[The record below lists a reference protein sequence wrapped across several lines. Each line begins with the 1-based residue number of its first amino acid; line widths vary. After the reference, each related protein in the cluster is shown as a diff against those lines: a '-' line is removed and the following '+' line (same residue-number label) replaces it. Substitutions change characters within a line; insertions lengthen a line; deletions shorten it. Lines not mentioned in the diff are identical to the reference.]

1 MKKSLLCFFVFCL
14 CLFSRQISASP
25 QKELFLKKINVA
37 ETQKLFKFFDYEG
50 EKGYLMVPGYN
61 YPPIFFEQFPSDF
74 NKIKNEQEQRALFI
88 KILAPL
94 ALKLNQ
100 EILAERKQ
108 IEDIYTVFKKKGK
121 LNSKQQKLIEEKAH
135 KYDIFTRLKGDSR
148 YKLLFK
154 ELLQKVNIIPP
165 SIMITAA
172 AMETDWGNSQIVAKG
187 NSLYKTLIWHTDKGL
202 KPSDEAD
209 DDSYRIKVYPNL
221 YSSMSDFALKL
232 NSDLSFKNMR
242 YLRQEVLSRGSI
254 LQGTMLAHTLI
265 WNSPLKNYA
274 GIFEYTLAYYELN
287 IIDKSSLDSKMID
300 KKLSPELISFLK
312 K

>member
-1 MKKSLLCFFVFCL
+1 MKKALLCFFIFSL
-14 CLFSRQISASP
+14 CLFSKQLLAS
-25 QKELFLKKINVA
+25 KSEELFVKKINVA

-50 EKGYLMVPGYN
+50 EKGYLMIPGYN
-61 YPPIFFEQFPSDF
+61 YPPIFFEQLPADF
-74 NKIKNEQEQRALFI
+74 NEIKNEQEQRALFI

-100 EILAERKQ
+100 EILAERRQ
-108 IEDIYTVFKKKGK
+108 IENIYNEFQKKGNLTISQTK
-121 LNSKQQKLIEEKAH
+121 IIEEKAS
-135 KYDIFTRLKGDSR
+135 KYDIFTHLKEKQR
-148 YKLLFK
+148 HKLLFK

-172 AMETDWGNSQIVAKG
+172 ALETDWGNSQIVAKG
-187 NSLYKTLIWHTDKGL
+187 NSLYKALVWHTDKGL
-202 KPSDEAD
+202 KPSDETD
-209 DDSYRIKVYPNL
+209 DDSYRIKIYPNL

-232 NSDLSFKNMR
+232 NSDLSFKTMR

-287 IIDKSSLDSKMID
+287 IIDKSSLNSKMID
-300 KKLSPELISFLK
+300 KEIPPELAIFFK